1 MRGLRTYDKEFK
13 EQAVQLV
20 ISSSKNLK
28 DVASDLGLPVST
40 LRGWVESDKYKGIS
54 NDELNE
60 IKKLKKELSEVKM
73 ERDILKKAMAVFSR
87 Q

>member
-54 NDELNE
+54 NGELNE

>member
-28 DVASDLGLPVST
+28 EVASDLGLPVST

-54 NDELNE
+54 NNELNE
-60 IKKLKKELSEVKM
+60 IKKLKKELSEVRM

>member
-1 MRGLRTYDKEFK
+1 MRVIRTYDKEFK

-20 ISSSKNLK
+20 ISSKKNLK
-28 DVASDLGLPVST
+28 EIALDLGLPTST
-40 LRGWVESDKYKGIS
+40 LRGWVESDEYKGIS
-54 NDELNE
+54 NEELNE
-60 IKKLKKELSEVKM
+60 IKKFKKELSEVKM